1 MGCFLEISGAQ
12 RLYYKW
18 EGEDAAA
25 AHSTRL
31 HPFLQ
36 HLQETKHDRVPA
48 HMHTSEALFCISG

>member
-1 MGCFLEISGAQ
+1 MGCFPEISGAQ

-18 EGEDAAA
+18 EGENAAA

-36 HLQETKHDRVPA
+36 DLQ
-48 HMHTSEALFCISG
+48 